1 MKISIIIPTRE
12 RAAYLGASI
21 STALA
26 IEDPDIEVVVSDN
39 ASTDGTRAVVEGFSD
54 PRLIYVETGRRVSMR
69 ENFCRGLDASS
80 GDYVLFFG
88 DDDAILPGQF
98 AALRRIVDEDRPDG
112 VTWHRMTYGWP
123 IAGYGRKTGGL
134 RFFRD
139 KCFGAVTAYDPGRN
153 RDHLMACRLSAMHP
167 SPNIYH
173 GCASRSYLDRLAP
186 QKGVWFDSIIPDVNF
201 EYRATLAGGDFR
213 HVDHVLS
220 INGYSPASTGGAHAE
235 VKQPGSPEEKAGK
248 AFQTENATDPF
259 IDVID
264 HALCAPLAFFGT
276 LETIRARS
284 GLSEP
289 RPDYAA
295 WYAFAHRF
303 GRRTPSRAAD
313 IDRILSAYAERT
325 GTMSAWEAAGA
336 APALPEG
343 KLRDRWIKLRA
354 QVASFRRSARI
365 GDDNTVATAA
375 RVADTILGDDALA
388 VMAGQ
393 MTRRKAW
400 ARARGRARAFR
411 REL

>member
-12 RAAYLGASI
+12 RAVYLGASI

-26 IEDPDIEVVVSDN
+26 IEDPDLEVVVSDN
-39 ASTDGTRAVVEGFSD
+39 ASTDGTRAVVESFSD

-80 GDYVLFFG
+80 GDYILFFG
-88 DDDAILPGQF
+88 DDDAVLPGQF
-98 AALRRIVDEDRPDG
+98 AVLRHIVERERPDG
-112 VTWHRMTYGWP
+112 VSWHRMTYGWP
-123 IAGYGRKTGGL
+123 VAGYGRKPGGL

-139 KCFGAVTAYDPGRN
+139 RCYGAVSSYDPDQN
-153 RDHLMACRLSAMHP
+153 RSHLLACRLSSMQP

-173 GCASRSYLDRLAP
+173 GCASREYLDRLAP
-186 QKGVWFDSIIPDVNF
+186 QMGVWFDSIIPDVNF
-201 EYRATLAGGDFR
+201 EYRSTLTGGDFR
-213 HVDHVLS
+213 HIDHFIT

-235 VKQPGSPEEKAGK
+235 VKQPGSAEEKAGK

-276 LETIRARS
+276 LETVRARS
-284 GLSEP
+284 GLTDVQ
-289 RPDYAA
+289 PDYAA

-313 IDRILSAYAERT
+313 IDRILAEYAERT
-325 GTMSAWEAAGA
+325 GTQSEWEAARA
-336 APALPEG
+336 APVLPEG

-354 QVASFRRSARI
+354 QATSFRRSTRI
-365 GDDNTVATAA
+365 GEENTVATAA
-375 RVADTILGDDALA
+375 QVADTILGHDMLA
-388 VMAGQ
+388 VMDGR
-393 MTRRKAW
+393 MTQRSAW
-400 ARARGRARAFR
+400 ANARHRASGFQ